1 MGPKV
6 VKIAIGVVLVL
17 VAIVGVFLVNTM
29 TAPRYYNVVI
39 AAHEIPA
46 YTPLQEAM
54 DQGWIGS
61 LQQSFPG
68 SMQGYYVLQDE
79 LGALLQDGV
88 IVERMRAGEPLMRV
102 NVATG
107 ENAQKV
113 RRLSVALTEPDYGI
127 VRVPVEPAHVPK
139 LYYGDLVDIY
149 ATFGAVRATELMTDV
164 VVDPAA
170 VLTETTEAEE
180 APTAAAETEALPV
193 PVVPDL
199 EESEAFTRT
208 FSSEMPVTM
217 RVISHALVV
226 RINHKLIPNPQY
238 GTGDQNNAPPYIEG
252 DVESVDLLIPNASV
266 EEAQWAILN
275 GTMSI
280 VLRPA
285 VAGTVKEPPTE
296 GFTWSD
302 FNDLFWRRR
311 HAVDVAWQEAGLEPP
326 AKEP

>member
-6 VKIAIGVVLVL
+6 VKIAIGVVLIL
-17 VAIVGVFLVNTM
+17 IAIGGVFLVNTM
-29 TAPRYYNVVI
+29 TAPHYYNVVI

-54 DQGWIGS
+54 DQGWIGT
-61 LQQSFPG
+61 LRQSFPA

-88 IVERMRAGEPLMRV
+88 IVEGMRAGEPLMRV

-113 RRLSVALTEPDYGI
+113 RRLSVALTDPDYGI

-170 VLTETTEAEE
+170 VLTETEETTAE
-180 APTAAAETEALPV
+180 AETEVVPA

-238 GTGDQNNAPPYIEG
+238 GTGDQSAPPYIEG
-252 DVESVDLLIPNASV
+252 ALESVDLLIPNAGV

-311 HAVDVAWQEAGLEPP
+311 HAVDLAWREAGLEPP